1 MLCFAEYRHQLN
13 LRIQQESDEWPLD
26 DFSFKEY
33 LKENLKHYGLIVSD
47 RVLAIL
53 MAKYCC
59 EMGGLLDENGL
70 LAGLSDDCFYWYDN
84 HKKRDKSKREEKRK
98 ELDKLQTNLQA
109 QLKEVENQLKE
120 LN

>member
-1 MLCFAEYRHQLN
+1 MWRVLNMSCFSEQRHQLN
-13 LRIQQESDEWPLD
+13 LRIQQES
-26 DFSFKEY
+26 
-33 LKENLKHYGLIVSD
+33 KENLKHYGLNVSD

-53 MAKYCC
+53 MANYCC
-59 EMGGLLDENGL
+59 EMGRLLDENGL

-84 HKKRDKSKREEKRK
+84 HKKRDKSKRDEKMKQLK
-98 ELDKLQTNLQA
+98 ELQDNLQA